1 MNTSGVTSNRLLVT
15 GETQV
20 ASIGRRSSHM
30 VKALSALV
38 VIAAFIAGAP
48 AASAAASFG
57 ANLIVNG
64 DAETNT
70 VSDFTSSVGFQTL
83 SYAFGGGFP
92 VAGDPGVSEG
102 GSYFFYAGET
112 AVTTASQSIDVSAL
126 ATAIDAGT
134 SGYTLSALLGG
145 FLTQDDDASLSLT
158 FLSAGNLALGG
169 AAIGPVT
176 AADRNN
182 LTALLDR
189 STNGLVPIGTRAIDV
204 LLTQTRFQGSSND
217 GYADNLSLV
226 LTKGSAAAVPEPASW
241 ALLVGG
247 FGVVGSAM
255 RRRRRS
261 APSIA

>member
-1 MNTSGVTSNRLLVT
+1 MNNSGINSNKHA
-15 GETQV
+15 G
-20 ASIGRRSSHM
+20 
-30 VKALSALV
+30 KAVSALV
-38 VIAAFIAGAP
+38 AVAALLAGAP

-57 ANLIVNG
+57 TNLIVNG

-70 VSDFTSSVGFQTL
+70 VSDFASSAGFQTL
-83 SYAFGGGFP
+83 GYAFGGGFP

-126 ATAIDAGT
+126 ASAIDAGT
-134 SGYTLSALLGG
+134 SGYKLSALLGG
-145 FLTQDDDASLSLT
+145 YLSQDDDASLSLT
-158 FLSAGNLALGG
+158 FLSAGSLTLGS

-176 AADRNN
+176 AADRGN

-189 STNGLVPIGTRAIDV
+189 STNGFVPIGTRAIDV
-204 LLTQTRFQGSSND
+204 LLTQTRFEGFSND

-226 LTKGSAAAVPEPASW
+226 LSKGSAAAVPEPASW

-255 RRRRRS
+255 RRRRTGLRLHK
-261 APSIA
+261 A